1 MRLDKL
7 YAILDPSVRSDL
19 PFLTI
24 AEQLLK
30 GGARLIQYRNKSASS
45 RELLSETMRLIRLA
59 GPNKGRVIVND
70 RADVAWLARAHGVHV
85 GQSDLNVRQVRK
97 IVGPRKIVGVS
108 THHLEQALVAA
119 KTSATYIAVG
129 PIFPTT
135 TKQNPDPVIGLEGLR
150 EIRKHVAKPIVAIG
164 GITSE
169 NAGDVIAAGA
179 DSVAVS
185 SHLLRAE
192 DITART
198 RLLVRLLG
206 R

>member
-19 PFLTI
+19 PPLTI

-45 RELLSETMRLIRLA
+45 RELLSETVRLIRLA
-59 GPNKGRVIVND
+59 GPNKGRIIVND

-97 IVGPRKIVGVS
+97 ILGPRKIVGVS
-108 THHLEQALVAA
+108 THHLEQALAAA

-135 TKQNPDPVIGLEGLR
+135 TKLNPDPVIGLEGLR
-150 EIRKHVAKPIVAIG
+150 EIRKQVTRSIVAIG
-164 GITSE
+164 GITCE

-192 DITART
+192 DISERT

-206 R
+206 K